1 MTGYLDTHV
10 VIWLA
15 NRSLERLTRRARRA
29 VEQHDLL
36 ISPMVMLE
44 LAYLYERKRIT
55 LPARDVLLKLEHEIG
70 LRVCGLP
77 FPQVANAALDELW
90 TRDAFDRVIV
100 AQAKANGLAPL
111 ISADEEIQQH
121 YPRTIW

>member
-10 VIWLA
+10 VVWLA
-15 NRSLERLTRRARRA
+15 NGSLERLTRRARRLI
-29 VEQHDLL
+29 EQNDLL

-44 LAYLYERKRIT
+44 LAYLHERKRIT
-55 LPARDVLLKLEHEIG
+55 LSARDVFLKLEHEIG

-77 FPQVANAALDELW
+77 FPQVANAALDERW

-111 ISADEEIQQH
+111 VSADEEIRKH
-121 YPRTIW
+121 YPRTVW

>member
-1 MTGYLDTHV
+1 
-10 VIWLA
+10 
-15 NRSLERLTRRARRA
+15 
-29 VEQHDLL
+29 
-36 ISPMVMLE
+36 MVMLE

>member
-10 VIWLA
+10 VVWLA